1 MLKGIRIRN
10 RLCIYL
16 NYEGEPGMSSAM
28 EAFFQDFEHNSN
40 LGETDGV
47 MSQFA
52 EMFLF
57 AGPQG
62 AQVVPVSA
70 FALALPRRKKQFEEM
85 GCRSTDLISLCETT
99 LGNHYV
105 LAETEWQMTFA
116 QGEKS
121 PEEIRVASTFIVYTG
136 DEQPKIV
143 FYLPQHDIMAILRDR
158 GVGV

>member
-1 MLKGIRIRN
+1 
-10 RLCIYL
+10 
-16 NYEGEPGMSSAM
+16 MSSAI
-28 EAFFQDFEHNSN
+28 ETFFQNYEHNSN
-40 LGETDGV
+40 LSETSAV

-52 EMFLF
+52 EMFLV

-62 AQVVPVSA
+62 AQVVPANA

-85 GCRSTDLISLCETT
+85 GCQSTDLISLRETT

-105 LAETEWQMTFA
+105 MAETEWQMTFA

-136 DEQPKIV
+136 DERPKIV
-143 FYLPQHDIMAILRDR
+143 FYLPQHDVMALLKNR
-158 GVGV
+158 GVGA